1 METEPTAP
9 EPAAAPRTRREQAR
23 VELTTQIKEVAR
35 RQLETEGAANV
46 SLRAVTRELG
56 MVSSS
61 IYRYFASRDELLTAL
76 IIDAYSALG
85 AAAATELDAAIAQGD
100 DHGRR
105 WLRVCRAVRQW
116 ARTHPQ
122 EWALVYGSPVIG
134 YVAPPDTI
142 EPAGRIAAVLAT
154 VARDAAQAGVLAAR
168 PEPVEP
174 LTTDDVAALVGGSAA
189 FADRAL
195 TTWITL
201 VGTINFELFGH
212 LHNVVIDH
220 DRYFDEAMA
229 VAAEAIGLSVDLTAG

>member
-1 METEPTAP
+1 MDSGSSTP
-9 EPAAAPRTRREQAR
+9 PRTKREHAR
-23 VELTTQIKEVAR
+23 VELTTQIKDVAR

-76 IIDAYSALG
+76 IIDAYTSLG
-85 AAAATELDAAIAQGD
+85 ATAADELEAAIADGD

-105 WLRVCRAVRQW
+105 WLRVCRAVRRW

-122 EWALVYGSPVIG
+122 EWALVYGSPVVG
-134 YVAPPDTI
+134 YVAPQDTI
-142 EPAGRIAAVLAT
+142 EPAGRIATVLAT
-154 VARDAAQAGVLAAR
+154 VARDAARAGVLQTVPAVAH
-168 PEPVEP
+168 PQT
-174 LTTDDVAALVGGSAA
+174 LDDVAALVGGSAA

-195 TTWITL
+195 TTWIAL

-212 LHNVVIDH
+212 LHNVVADH

-229 VAAEAIGLSVDLTAG
+229 IAAERIGLSVDLASS